1 MNASKN
7 IVLALAALFMISG
20 ALAVLS
26 DSSDADTEYTMTVY
40 GTYEWCRTTE
50 KVHVGAY
57 ASSGTNMFFKSA
69 DYDETFQQYIEGK
82 LKYSD
87 LSSDYDSSVGGDY
100 YIYFLNSESPSYY
113 DGTQKYP
120 ATFDHK
126 KFEYPSTQWNLL
138 NPGTNKV
145 KILSITDNSGTEEST
160 KKVSLKQYGNSY
172 YGMQMGKNDSYQFYS
187 GDKAFAFYLTT
198 QAAGV
203 PTVGTVTFTMTN
215 PLKSLNPGT
224 ATTEISLAT
233 QCKWLAGETMF
244 QAGQYRYNNTD
255 KIVMVLKGSEQ
266 ERQFLAEVVNA
277 GKGIIPA
284 ELRLQGDFDIP
295 ASATYSIYKLDT
307 STYSYDTLYL
317 SYENR
322 ISHTYQSLNFPCKTL
337 SGPSGQYNVFSPAN
351 TEVSVT
357 VEYDESKYQALWIT
371 NISAYD
377 YNSALVPLPSGY
389 VMKNTATS
397 SSDGYVYII
406 YIGNGNE
413 DGVMKA
419 DLKISVS
426 GAAEPTGAPTA
437 LIGVSI
443 ALCVIPFLL
452 LGLSGMKPKWA
463 N

>member
-1 MNASKN
+1 MNTSKN
-7 IVLALAALFMISG
+7 TVLALAALFMISG
-20 ALAVLS
+20 ALAEVS
-26 DSSDADTEYTMTVY
+26 DSSDADAEYTMTIY
-40 GTYEWCRTTE
+40 GVYEWCRTTE

-57 ASSGTNMFFKSA
+57 ASPGTHMFYKST
-69 DYDETFQQYIEGK
+69 DYDATFQQYIDGK

-87 LSSDYDSSVGGDY
+87 LTSDYDSSVGGDY

-126 KFEYPSTQWNLL
+126 KFEYPSVQWNVL

-145 KILSITDNSGTEEST
+145 KILSITDNTSTEESM
-160 KKVSLKQYGNSY
+160 KKVSLKQYGSNYS
-172 YGMQMGKNDSYQFYS
+172 GMQMGKNDSYEFYS
-187 GDKAFAFYLTT
+187 GDKAFSFYLST
-198 QAAGV
+198 QANAV

-215 PLKSLNPGT
+215 PLKSLTPGT
-224 ATTEISLAT
+224 ATTEISLVT
-233 QCKWLAGETMF
+233 QCKWLVGETTI
-244 QAGQYRYNNTD
+244 QAGQYRYTNSD
-255 KIVMVLKGSEQ
+255 MVAMVLKGSEQ
-266 ERQFLAEVVNA
+266 EQQFLTEVVNA
-277 GKGIIPA
+277 GKGTIPA
-284 ELRLQGDFDIP
+284 ELRLKGDFEIP
-295 ASATYSIYKLDT
+295 SSATYSIYKLDT
-307 STYSYDTLYL
+307 STYTYDTLYF

-322 ISHTYQSLNFPCKTL
+322 MSHNYQYLNIPCKAIT
-337 SGPSGQYNVFSPAN
+337 GPSGHYSVFSPAN
-351 TEVSVT
+351 KEVSIT

-371 NISAYD
+371 NSSAMD

-389 VMKNTATS
+389 VMKNTVTS
-397 SSDGYVYII
+397 SSDGYVYIL
-406 YIGNGNE
+406 YVGNGNE
-413 DGVMKA
+413 DGMMKA

-452 LGLSGMKPKWA
+452 LGLSGMRPKWA